1 MARRESTLCGCS
13 FPVIENF
20 VFERSSGCIPLQL
33 LWTLGMHF
41 NDFNIHFGFPIHKGS
56 Y

>member
-20 VFERSSGCIPLQL
+20 VFERSSGYAGYRCNCCGH
-33 LWTLGMHF
+33 WVYF
-41 NDFNIHFGFPIHKGS
+41 NDFNIHFGFPLYS
-56 Y
+56 